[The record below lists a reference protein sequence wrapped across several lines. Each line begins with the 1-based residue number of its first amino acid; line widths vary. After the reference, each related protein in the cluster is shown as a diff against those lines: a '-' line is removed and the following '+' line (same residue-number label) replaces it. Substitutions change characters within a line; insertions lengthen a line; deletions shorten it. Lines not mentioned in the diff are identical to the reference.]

1 MSEQN
6 PFARSRSTGF
16 RSVSAPTHRPGSNP
30 LAGRPAP
37 RRPDDDDER
46 EPPREQKI
54 VSRSKA
60 LEITGVSADTLRRW
74 VRDGLIWPWEYAPG
88 WQWYHID
95 DIRNLQRDMA
105 RRKGGRPVEGLG
117 SFQDR
122 ADLDAEVEL
131 MLAEVL
137 ADLAERDVTTDA
149 AVRAVKRWA
158 KTIHNHPRTPQ

>member
-1 MSEQN
+1 MAAGRAQHPHRVEHGAR
-6 PFARSRSTGF
+6 PPCPRLPARARS
-16 RSVSAPTHRPGSNP
+16 
-30 LAGRPAP
+30 
-37 RRPDDDDER
+37 
-46 EPPREQKI
+46 
-54 VSRSKA
+54 
-60 LEITGVSADTLRRW
+60 
-74 VRDGLIWPWEYAPG
+74 IWPWEYAPG